1 MVVATFV
8 FEILAPPLF
17 YSPFRE
23 HRIFS
28 ALSNIFLM
36 VSVIATGNYNF
47 FNLLTS
53 AILLT
58 ILDDQF
64 LLVYTPRWL
73 LKGLDVKVPMGEIIE
88 EMKRQAGE
96 GWCCTRVY
104 LKIRKGL
111 SYILLGG
118 FLYLSSTL
126 FPYELVK
133 EGKLP
138 FTYE

>member
-58 ILDDQF
+58 ILDD
-64 LLVYTPRWL
+64 
-73 LKGLDVKVPMGEIIE
+73 
-88 EMKRQAGE
+88 
-96 GWCCTRVY
+96 
-104 LKIRKGL
+104 
-111 SYILLGG
+111 
-118 FLYLSSTL
+118 
-126 FPYELVK
+126 
-133 EGKLP
+133 
-138 FTYE
+138 